1 MALTY
6 VQSAFEKVEINWLIE
21 ARKDVS
27 KVESAK
33 LYARDKHKGMT
44 RDDGTT
50 PHFVHLEAVVS
61 RLKSIGVTD
70 EDVLCA
76 GWLHDTIEDTD
87 TTFDDVHERFG
98 QRIAVLVFSL
108 SKDGKLPKKQREIQ
122 YVKQLREASFD
133 AKLVKL
139 CDISA
144 NLKDLENSGMSKN
157 KKKKTINQKIHY
169 LKVIKN
175 DISQNKSDYP
185 KVSALI
191 DGINQIIGGYHQKPV
206 II

>member
-1 MALTY
+1 M
-6 VQSAFEKVEINWLIE
+6 
-21 ARKDVS
+21 S

-33 LYARDKHKGMT
+33 LYAKDKHKGMT
-44 RDDGTT
+44 RDGGTT
-50 PHFVHLEAVVS
+50 PYFVHLEAVIS
-61 RLKSIGVTD
+61 RLKSLGVAD

-98 QRIAVLVFSL
+98 QRVAVLVKSL
-108 SKDGKLPKKQREIQ
+108 SKDDLPKKQREIQ
-122 YVKQLREASFD
+122 YVKQLREASLD
-133 AKLVKL
+133 AKLIKL

-144 NLKDLENSGMSKN
+144 NLKDLENSIMSKN
-157 KKKKTINQKIHY
+157 KKKKTINQKLYY
-169 LKVIKN
+169 LKVIKK
-175 DISQNKSDYP
+175 DISQHKSDYP

-191 DGINQIIGGYHQKPV
+191 DGINQIIVEYHQRPV